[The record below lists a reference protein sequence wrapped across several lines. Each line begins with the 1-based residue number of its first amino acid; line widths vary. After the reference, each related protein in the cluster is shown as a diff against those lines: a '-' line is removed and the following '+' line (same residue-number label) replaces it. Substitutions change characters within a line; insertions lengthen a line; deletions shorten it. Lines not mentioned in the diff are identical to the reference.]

1 MGEQHVCEWKW
12 QEEPE
17 TGYWFY
23 CTDPT
28 CDEAMSTEEAEHRL
42 NEYET
47 LKKATETL
55 TAEMAQRAVNAKG
68 FVGGLLSA
76 LRTYADILGRK

>member
-28 CDEAMSTEEAEHRL
+28 CDEAMSTEEAERRL
-42 NEYET
+42 NAAGR
-47 LKKATETL
+47 LS
-55 TAEMAQRAVNAKG
+55 AEMAQRAVNAKG

-76 LRTYADILGRK
+76 LRIYADILGRK